1 MMHEILDLIQHEV
14 QRAIAGRY
22 SKRYGLVTSYDSDKH
37 LAKVTM
43 QPEGQESGWLPIRT
57 SHIGNGWGMAIGLT
71 EGDQVELTPQEG
83 DVESLAITGVVHSEQ
98 DKPPT
103 VQSGEVL
110 IKHKDGASIKF
121 AASGSAT
128 LTDKSGASVVMD
140 GSGQTTM
147 TSTNIKLAGIV
158 NING

>member
-1 MMHEILDLIQHEV
+1 MSDDLVNLIQREV
-14 QRAIAGRY
+14 ERAMAGRH
-22 SKRYGLVTSYDSDKH
+22 SKRYGLVTSYDASKH

-57 SHIGNGWGMAIGLT
+57 SHIGNGWGMAVGLT

-83 DVESLAITGVVHSEQ
+83 DVEALAITGVVHSEQ
-98 DKPPT
+98 DSPPV

-121 AASGSAT
+121 AANGSTT
-128 LTDKSGASVVMD
+128 LTDKSGASLTMD
-140 GSGQTTM
+140 GTGTVTMASTTL
-147 TSTNIKLAGIV
+147 KLNGAV
-158 NING
+158 DING